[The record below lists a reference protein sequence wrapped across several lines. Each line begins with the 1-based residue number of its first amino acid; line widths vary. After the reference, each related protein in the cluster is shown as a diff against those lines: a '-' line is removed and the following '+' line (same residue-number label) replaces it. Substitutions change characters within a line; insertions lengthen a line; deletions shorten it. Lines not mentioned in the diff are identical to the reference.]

1 MGSSPNDTS
10 VTQPSSQAVGMQT
23 PENSSGIM
31 PSQDTF
37 TASPTYRD
45 QHPFMGAVQEGL
57 LAFGQGLT
65 DQPFLTQHKTRELEK
80 RKQAFE
86 EWSSTK
92 SPQAKAMAEIYKNL
106 YGGASK
112 TNKTLLSQAQID
124 EGKKLGATHYDDES
138 GQWLMPVK

>member
-10 VTQPSSQAVGMQT
+10 VTQPSQAVGMQT
-23 PENSSGIM
+23 PENISGSM
-31 PSQDTF
+31 PSFDTY
-37 TASPTYRD
+37 TAPPTYRD
-45 QHPFMGAVQEGL
+45 QHPFLGAVQEGL
-57 LAFGQGLT
+57 LAFGGSLT
-65 DQPFLTQHKTRELEK
+65 EHKAGELAK

-112 TNKTLLSQAQID
+112 INKTLLTQAQID